1 LIRAIDGFS
10 GISAGLG
17 PGILYILSMAKQLE
31 KSKTY
36 EPVKQFSIF
45 VENKVGR
52 MLEIIKLFGDENIHV
67 VALTT
72 LDTSDSTILR
82 MVVDDPEAAR
92 NLLQEHAIAHN
103 ETEMLVIEMSGAE
116 EIQAALSVILQA
128 EINIHYAYAFLS
140 RPNGKSALAIH
151 LEDIDIA
158 AQALTRSNY
167 IVLSQRDISR

>member
-1 LIRAIDGFS
+1 M
-10 GISAGLG
+10 
-17 PGILYILSMAKQLE
+17 PAKLE

-52 MLEIIKLFGDENIHV
+52 MLEIIKLFGDKNVHV
-67 VALTT
+67 VAMTT

-82 MVVDDPEAAR
+82 MVVDDPGAAR
-92 NLLQEHAIAHN
+92 DLLQEHAIAHN
-103 ETEMLVIEMSGAE
+103 ETEVLVIELSGAE
-116 EIQAALSVILQA
+116 ELQAALSVILQA

-140 RPNGKSALAIH
+140 RPNGKAALAIH
-151 LEDIDIA
+151 LEDVDIA
-158 AQALTRSNY
+158 AQALTRNKY